1 MFNIK
6 SHIMTIDIQSINFTA
21 DAKLINF
28 AKKRIEK
35 LEQFYDKILSAD
47 VTFKVENASDRVNKF
62 AEIKLRIVGD
72 DVVVK
77 KICKTFEE
85 AIDLNAR
92 AAERILKK
100 HKEMVR

>member
-1 MFNIK
+1 
-6 SHIMTIDIQSINFTA
+6 MTINIQSINFTA
-21 DAKLINF
+21 DVKLIEF

-35 LEQFYDKILSAD
+35 LEQFHDKILSAE
-47 VTFKVENASDRVNKF
+47 VTFKVENASDRINKF

-77 KICKTFEE
+77 KICKSFEE
-85 AIDLNAR
+85 AIDLNVR

-100 HKEMVR
+100 HKGIIK

>member
-1 MFNIK
+1 
-6 SHIMTIDIQSINFTA
+6 MTINIQSINFTA
-21 DAKLINF
+21 DVKLIEF

-35 LEQFYDKILSAD
+35 LEQFYDKILTAE
-47 VTFKVENASDRVNKF
+47 VTFKVENASNRINKF

-77 KICKTFEE
+77 KICKSFEE
-85 AIDLNAR
+85 AIDLNVR

-100 HKEMVR
+100 HKEIIK

>member
-1 MFNIK
+1 
-6 SHIMTIDIQSINFTA
+6 MTINIQSINFTA
-21 DAKLINF
+21 DAKLIYF

-35 LEQFYDKILSAD
+35 LEQFYDKILNAEII
-47 VTFKVENASDRVNKF
+47 FKVENASDRINKF

-72 DVVVK
+72 DIVVK

-85 AIDLNAR
+85 AIDLNVR

-100 HKEMVR
+100 HKEIVR

>member
-1 MFNIK
+1 
-6 SHIMTIDIQSINFTA
+6 MTINIQSVNFKT
-21 DAKLINF
+21 DVKLIEF

-35 LEQFYDKILSAD
+35 LEQFYDKILSAE
-47 VTFKVENASDRVNKF
+47 VTFKVENASDRINKF

-77 KICKTFEE
+77 KTCKSFEE
-85 AIDLNAR
+85 AIDLNVR

-100 HKEMVR
+100 HKEIIK